1 MKTRIKKPFKRL
13 WLVMVYMAILSG
25 CSNAPT
31 NSLFESWK
39 KEAYSAYRLP
49 PPTNNVGVLPTLL
62 QTVPATRQSKKRVYQ
77 AHASVQQSRA
87 APKHVDKKEQQF
99 IEQYYGL

>member
-1 MKTRIKKPFKRL
+1 
-13 WLVMVYMAILSG
+13 MVYMALLSG

-31 NSLFESWK
+31 NSLFDSWK
-39 KEAYSAYRLP
+39 TEAYSAYRLP

-62 QTVPATRQSKKRVYQ
+62 QTVPATQQNKERVYR
-77 AHASVQQSRA
+77 ARASKRQPQA
-87 APKHVDKKEQQF
+87 APEYVDKKEQQF